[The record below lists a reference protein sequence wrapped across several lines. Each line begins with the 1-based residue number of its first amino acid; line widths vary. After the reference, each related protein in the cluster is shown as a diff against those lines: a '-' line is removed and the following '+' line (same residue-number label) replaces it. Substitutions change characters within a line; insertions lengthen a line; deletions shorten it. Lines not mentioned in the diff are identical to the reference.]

1 MWTYCS
7 TQQHLQV
14 LQQIIDLFCCVQI
27 MEHINFF
34 DDLKPSKLFTNWYC
48 FSKVRQNPKEGNF
61 FVQNLKRVAVVDY
74 ADIERRIE
82 EGKFEIQNIV

>member
-1 MWTYCS
+1 M
-7 TQQHLQV
+7 
-14 LQQIIDLFCCVQI
+14 LQQITDLFCCVQI

-34 DDLKPSKLFTNWYC
+34 DDLKPKLFTNWFY

-82 EGKFEIQNIV
+82 EGEFEIQNIV

>member
-1 MWTYCS
+1 
-7 TQQHLQV
+7 
-14 LQQIIDLFCCVQI
+14 

-34 DDLKPSKLFTNWYC
+34 DDLKPSKLFTKWFC

>member
-1 MWTYCS
+1 M
-7 TQQHLQV
+7 
-14 LQQIIDLFCCVQI
+14 LQQVIDLFCCVQI

-34 DDLKPSKLFTNWYC
+34 DDLKPSKLFTKWFC

>member
-1 MWTYCS
+1 M
-7 TQQHLQV
+7 

-34 DDLKPSKLFTNWYC
+34 DDLKPKLFTNWFC
-48 FSKVRQNPKEGNF
+48 SSKVRQNPKEGNF

>member
-1 MWTYCS
+1 MWCEHTAVLNNTYKCS
-7 TQQHLQV
+7 NKLLIFSVVCKSWST
-14 LQQIIDLFCCVQI
+14 
-27 MEHINFF
+27 NFF
-34 DDLKPSKLFTNWYC
+34 DDLKPKLFTNWFC

>member
-1 MWTYCS
+1 M
-7 TQQHLQV
+7 
-14 LQQIIDLFCCVQI
+14 LQQVIDLFCCVQI

-34 DDLKPSKLFTNWYC
+34 DDLKPELFTHWFC

>member
-1 MWTYCS
+1 
-7 TQQHLQV
+7 
-14 LQQIIDLFCCVQI
+14 

-34 DDLKPSKLFTNWYC
+34 DDLKPKLFTNWFY

-82 EGKFEIQNIV
+82 EGEIEIQNIV